1 MDFKIALL
9 RKEAKVWRKVSPRVC
24 FRLIALIELMKR
36 KKQTGRLRLREVD
49 YEVAG
54 LKLGVSGRTL
64 RRWAAAYASGGVAA
78 LLPKPIRGRPPKAIR
93 GRLAKLILNYR
104 KRYGWGAE
112 VLQAH
117 LLHDH
122 GIALSR
128 HKIER
133 FLRARRLLRKVRR
146 KRKNKHTRKVK
157 IEHPG
162 AFTQI
167 DVKYL
172 TRVLKNGKRCYVYSF
187 IDHASKWRFK
197 RAFEMFG
204 ILQTHQFVEELA
216 LRLPFPIQCLQSDN
230 GAEFTHRLT
239 SHPDEPKKHLLDL
252 WCEGQGVRH
261 KLIPPG
267 EKELQ
272 GLVERSHRQD
282 DEELYHRLERQVET
296 IAGLNR
302 LLDEQCRW
310 WNARRRRKPLGWR
323 SSEQWLADY
332 RAAQEKAARA
342 DNSKQEA
349 LDPAA

>member
-9 RKEAKVWRKVSPRVC
+9 RKEAKTWRKVSARVC

-36 KKQTGRLRLREVD
+36 KRQMSRLRLREVD
-49 YEVAG
+49 YDVAG
-54 LKLGVSGRTL
+54 LKLGVSGRSL
-64 RRWAAAYASGGVAA
+64 RRWARAYAQGGVKA
-78 LLPKPIRGRPPKAIR
+78 LLPRPIRGRPARVIR

-117 LLHDH
+117 LLLDH

-133 FLRARRLLRKVRR
+133 FLRKKGLLRKVRR
-146 KRKNKHTRKVK
+146 KKKSKHTRKVR
-157 IEHPG
+157 IAHPG

-167 DVKYL
+167 DVKYV
-172 TRVLKNGKRCYVYSF
+172 TRVLKSRKRCYVYSF

-204 ILQTHQFVEELA
+204 NLQTKQFVEELA

-230 GAEFTHRLT
+230 GSEFTNRLI
-239 SHPDEPKKHLLDL
+239 SHPDEPRKHVLDL

-282 DEELYHRLERQVET
+282 DEELYHRLEHQVET

-302 LLDEQCRW
+302 ILDEQCRW
-310 WNARRRRKPLGWR
+310 WNARRRRKPLGWKT
-323 SSEQWLADY
+323 SDQWLADY
-332 RAAQEKAARA
+332 KAAQEQAASADRA
-342 DNSKQEA
+342 KQEA